1 MAKRSAAKSGSLTGD
16 MRLVVLSGKE
26 HFLLTERTRQLTAAL
41 EEKHGD
47 VGVFRFD
54 GAAATLADV
63 LDELRSYGLMQG
75 YKLVIVDDADEFM
88 KKGDGEYR
96 RAMERYAAAP
106 VDHATLL
113 LRADVW
119 YAGNFDKSCDAV
131 IKCEELKPDAAA
143 QWCVERANGEYGI
156 TMRLEAAVL
165 LVDRL
170 GCGLVRL
177 DTEIA
182 KLGSM
187 VEPGAVITRDL
198 VAQMVGKSRE
208 EQGWEIQSAV
218 LSGDPG
224 HALAKTRE
232 LLEVSRAPVEL
243 LMWSLMDL
251 CRKLHGTS
259 RLLAERTPPFEVKKR
274 MKLWGPGGD
283 AFLDA
288 ARAGTPHRFA
298 QLLRQVV
305 ERDVKV
311 KTGQLTGERNVEA
324 LATLLADRL
333 SGASAVASR

>member
-1 MAKRSAAKSGSLTGD
+1 
-16 MRLVVLSGKE
+16 MRLVVLHGKE
-26 HFLLTERTRQLTAAL
+26 HFLLTERTRQLTSAL
-41 EEKHGD
+41 EEKHGE

-54 GAAATLADV
+54 GETATLAEV

-75 YKLVIVDDADEFM
+75 YKLVIVDEADEFM
-88 KKGDGEYR
+88 MRNDGEYR

-113 LRADVW
+113 LRASAW
-119 YAGNFDKSCDAV
+119 RPGNFDKACDAV
-131 IKCEELKPDAAA
+131 IKCEELKPEAAA
-143 QWCVERANGEYGI
+143 QWCIDRARDEYGV
-156 TMRLEAAVL
+156 TMKLDAASL

-170 GCGLVRL
+170 GVGLVRL
-177 DTEIA
+177 DTELA

-187 VEPGAVITRDL
+187 VDAGAVVSRDL

-218 LSGDPG
+218 LTGDPG
-224 HALAKTRE
+224 HALAKARE
-232 LLEVSRAPVEL
+232 LMEVSRAPVEL
-243 LMWSLMDL
+243 LTWSLLDL
-251 CRKLHGTS
+251 CRKLHGAS
-259 RLLAERTPPFEVKKR
+259 RLVAERTPPFEIKKR
-274 MKLWGPGGD
+274 MKLWGESGD
-283 AFLDA
+283 AVLEV
-288 ARAGTPHRFA
+288 ARRGTPHRFA

-333 SGASAVASR
+333 QGAAAGVPRR

>member
-16 MRLVVLSGKE
+16 MRLVVLYGKE

-88 KKGDGEYR
+88 MRNEGEFR
-96 RAMERYAAAP
+96 RAMERYAASP

-113 LRADVW
+113 LRAGAW
-119 YAGNFDKSCDAV
+119 RPGNIDKACDAV

-156 TMRLEAAVL
+156 AMRLEAAAL

-218 LSGDPG
+218 LSGDPS

-259 RLLAERTPPFEVKKR
+259 RLLAERTSPFEIKKR
-274 MKLWGPGGD
+274 MKLWGDSGD
-283 AFLDA
+283 AVLEV
-288 ARAGTPHRFA
+288 ARRGTPHRFA